1 MRKTVLTI
9 VGAALLVA
17 STAQIAAA
25 AEHQKSR
32 KLYRAPAPESQTFR
46 DSNAYYGWPAPA
58 QSDWS
63 RYSGGAISA
72 PAGH

>member
-1 MRKTVLTI
+1 V
-9 VGAALLVA
+9 
-17 STAQIAAA
+17 S
-25 AEHQKSR
+25 E
-32 KLYRAPAPESQTFR
+32 TFR